1 MNKTNWKK
9 KLKPKYKEWKREIK
23 WSDKRDLQYAHLL
36 QINMRLWDE
45 WCERTT
51 QKPKHSLKLFTP
63 NNSQHEHIYSTN
75 TIANICRRLQWQ
87 WICEHREWFT
97 LPYHTIPYHTTIPY
111 FAFASG
117 SIQFLNSM
125 LNISIFSLWLLLLL
139 HGQTAIWAKLF
150 HSEQALSLQHSTRQR
165 NRFQSLMQLSSFTL
179 YRCNQ
184 KFFPAAY
191 SRLA

>member
-1 MNKTNWKK
+1 MNGANGPHKSPNTHSSSSHQTT
-9 KLKPKYKEWKREIK
+9 LSMSIFTARIQ
-23 WSDKRDLQYAHLL
+23 LQTFAADCSGNEYVH
-36 QINMRLWDE
+36 W
-45 WCERTT
+45 
-51 QKPKHSLKLFTP
+51 
-63 NNSQHEHIYSTN
+63 
-75 TIANICRRLQWQ
+75 
-87 WICEHREWFT
+87 EHREWFT
-97 LPYHTIPYHTTIPY
+97 LPHHTIPYHTTIPY